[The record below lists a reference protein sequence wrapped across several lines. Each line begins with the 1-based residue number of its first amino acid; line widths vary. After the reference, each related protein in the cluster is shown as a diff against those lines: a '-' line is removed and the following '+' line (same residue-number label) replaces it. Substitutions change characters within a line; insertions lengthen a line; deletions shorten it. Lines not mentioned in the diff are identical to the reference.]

1 MVNVTTLAEIAGII
15 CVVVGGF
22 LARVPAGL
30 VAVRA
35 ALLGA
40 AALRWLRRTYF
51 PQAPRPTA
59 RTL

>member
-35 ALLGA
+35 ALL
-40 AALRWLRRTYF
+40 YE
-51 PQAPRPTA
+51 A
-59 RTL
+59 RS